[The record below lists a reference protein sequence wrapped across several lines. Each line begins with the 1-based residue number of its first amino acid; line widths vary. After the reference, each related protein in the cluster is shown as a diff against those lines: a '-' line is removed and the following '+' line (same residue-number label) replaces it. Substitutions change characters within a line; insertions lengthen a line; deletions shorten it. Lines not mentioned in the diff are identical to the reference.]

1 MRLFHLSTEFT
12 KKEKKKQ
19 KEKETTTATN
29 LNFYKFCVD
38 KREQYLSPLL
48 PITRGICG
56 VAYAPWPSAHLPY
69 GQTSYTP
76 GTLKM
81 PFRLV
86 RSSPSM
92 ACVIL

>member
-38 KREQYLSPLL
+38 KREQYL
-48 PITRGICG
+48 
-56 VAYAPWPSAHLPY
+56 
-69 GQTSYTP
+69 TP
-76 GTLKM
+76 
-81 PFRLV
+81 
-86 RSSPSM
+86 
-92 ACVIL
+92 